1 MSLALK
7 IVIGFFGLRAMG
19 GLHGVSRDRVA
30 AMSDVD
36 REELERHWVPAR
48 DKRRR
53 VVRRLGL
60 ALGAILVLAGLSV
73 PTGAVPMA
81 RIVGFQVR
89 VYNYADQ
96 RYTNCRGSGLEP
108 KVRLQPLVFG
118 SAAPFTVKLEIDK
131 RFRQSGN
138 FHWRLEEQY
147 TWAYQHIPADAASL
161 RFQAAYSEHGV
172 TSSVLD
178 PGFYRLSARVW
189 GDASGAAFIR
199 RCRFKIEG

>member
-1 MSLALK
+1 MK
-7 IVIGFFGLRAMG
+7 T
-19 GLHGVSRDRVA
+19 
-30 AMSDVD
+30 VD
-36 REELERHWVPAR
+36 REELGRHSVPAG
-48 DKRRR
+48 DKRLR

-60 ALGAILVLAGLSV
+60 ALGAVLVLAGLSV

-89 VYNYADQ
+89 VYNYADH
-96 RYTNCRGSGLEP
+96 RYTNCHGSALEK

-118 SAAPFTVKLEIDK
+118 SARPSEHFTVKLQIDK
-131 RFRQSGN
+131 RYRQSGN

-147 TWAYQHIPADAASL
+147 IWDYQHIPADAASL

-178 PGFYRLSARVW
+178 PGFYRLRSAVW
-189 GDASGAAFIR
+189 GEASGAAFFR
-199 RCRFKIEG
+199 TCRFRIRA

>member
-1 MSLALK
+1 
-7 IVIGFFGLRAMG
+7 MG
-19 GLHGVSRDRVA
+19 GQRGLSRDRVA
-30 AMSDVD
+30 AMRTVD
-36 REELERHWVPAR
+36 GEDLERPWVPAG
-48 DKRRR
+48 DTRRR

-60 ALGAILVLAGLSV
+60 ALGAVIVIAGLSV
-73 PTGAVPMA
+73 PTMAVPPA

-96 RYTNCRGSGLEP
+96 RFTNCRGSALER
-108 KVRLQPLVFG
+108 KVRLQPIVIG
-118 SAAPFTVKLEIDK
+118 SAIPSEHFTVSLQIDK
-131 RFRQSGN
+131 RFRRSGN

-147 TWAYQHIPADAASL
+147 AWAYQHIPADAASL

-189 GDASGAAFIR
+189 GEASGAAFTR
-199 RCRFKIEG
+199 TCRFRIEG

>member
-1 MSLALK
+1 MST
-7 IVIGFFGLRAMG
+7 
-19 GLHGVSRDRVA
+19 
-30 AMSDVD
+30 VD
-36 REELERHWVPAR
+36 GEELERHRVQVG

-60 ALGAILVLAGLSV
+60 ALGAMIVIAGLSV

-89 VYNYADQ
+89 VYNYADH
-96 RYTNCRGSGLEP
+96 RYTNCRGSALEP
-108 KVRLQPLVFG
+108 KVRLQPIVIG
-118 SAAPFTVKLEIDK
+118 SARPSEHFTVTLEIAR

-178 PGFYRLSARVW
+178 PGFYRLRARVW

-199 RCRFKIEG
+199 RCHFRIAS